1 MAMKFALGQAVPRT
15 EDPRLLTGRG
25 RYTDDFVL
33 PRLAHGY
40 VLRSPHAHAWIRR
53 IDSRA
58 ATQIPSVLA
67 VLTGADWAAEG
78 FGAPRPVIPRRRRDG
93 SPMFVPERPALA
105 KDRVLLAGEPVAF
118 IVAETLNLAKDAAER
133 IAVDYEPLR
142 SVAAT
147 EAALAADAPVLWPE
161 CGDNECFFFTLGDK
175 RAVETAFASAYHITR
190 LDLVFNRV
198 TAATMEPRGCIA
210 EWDDRLGRYTLHV
223 GTQRPHTARADLAR
237 RILHIPET
245 QLRVVAG
252 EVGGSFGMKGGHYPE
267 YALALWASREVGRP
281 VKWIAER
288 GEGMLSDDHDRDH
301 LSAAALALDRDGR
314 FLGLSA
320 RNVSNIGAYLA
331 PGGIISP
338 TMHLGGLAGTY
349 TTPAIYVEVSAV
361 FTNTTSLGPY
371 RGSGRPEASY
381 IVERLID
388 NAAREMGID
397 RAELRRR
404 NTVPAAAMPFKTGLV
419 YTLDCG
425 QFGANLETALAMAE
439 YNGFEGRRAE
449 ARRQGRLRG
458 IGLANIIEQTSQAQ
472 GETVMVRLDPGG
484 TVTLIPGSISHGQGH
499 ETMYKILLSDRLGID
514 ADAIRVMPSDTDL
527 APDGGGTYAS
537 RTAVLGGSAAALA
550 VDKIIR
556 KAKQIAAHALE
567 AAEVDIEF
575 AGGSFR
581 VTGTDRALSLA
592 DVAQAAYVPS
602 RLPPGLETGLYEVA
616 SFSPEIPNFPNGC
629 HVCEVEIDLETGATE
644 VLRYV
649 VVDDVGTVIN
659 RLTLEGQIHGGV
671 AQGIGQAFTERLV
684 YDPSSGQLL
693 TGSLLDYGLPRADEV
708 PAFELDEN
716 PVPTR
721 TNPLG
726 VKGAGEAG
734 NVGALAAIMN
744 AVVDA
749 LSPLGITHLDMP
761 ATPEK
766 VWRAIRAAQH
776 GAGVHWRWEFQRLT
790 S

>member
-1 MAMKFALGQAVPRT
+1 MKFALGQAVPRT

-33 PRLAHGY
+33 PRLAHAY
-40 VLRSPHAHAWIRR
+40 VLRSPHAHARIRSLD
-53 IDSRA
+53 IRA
-58 ATQIPSVLA
+58 AQQMPGVLA
-67 VLTGADWAAEG
+67 VLTGEDWASEQ
-78 FGAPRPVIPRRRRDG
+78 FGAPRPVIPRQRRDG
-93 SPMFVPERPALA
+93 SAMFVPLRPALA
-105 KDRVLLAGEPVAF
+105 KDRAMLVGDPVAF
-118 IVAETLNLAKDAAER
+118 VVAESVDLAKDAAER
-133 IAVDYEPLR
+133 IAVEYEPLPA
-142 SVAAT
+142 VTAT
-147 EAALAADAPVLWPE
+147 EQALSPDAPKLWAE
-161 CGDNECFFFTLGDK
+161 CRDNECFFFTLGDK
-175 RAVETAFASAYHITR
+175 RAVEASFARAHHVSR
-190 LDLVFNRV
+190 LKLAFNRV
-198 TAATMEPRGCIA
+198 TAATMEPRGCIG
-210 EWDDRLGRYTLHV
+210 EWDDRLGRFTLYV
-223 GTQRPHTARADLAR
+223 GTQRPHGARADMAR
-237 RILHIPET
+237 RILHIRET
-245 QLRVVAG
+245 QLRIVAG

-267 YALALWASREVGRP
+267 YALALWASRKIGRP

-288 GEGMLSDDHDRDH
+288 SEGMLTDDHDRDH
-301 LSAAALALDRDGR
+301 VSEAELALNRGGH
-314 FLGLSA
+314 FLALRA
-320 RNVSNIGAYLA
+320 RNISNIGAYLA

-388 NAAREMGID
+388 TAAREIGID

-404 NTVPAAAMPFKTGLV
+404 NTVPASAMPFKTGLV

-425 QFGANLETALAMAE
+425 EFGENLEKALAMADYAE
-439 YNGFEGRRAE
+439 FERRREE
-449 ARRQGRLRG
+449 ARGRGHLRG
-458 IGLANIIEQTSQAQ
+458 IGFANIIEQTSQAQ

-484 TVTLIPGSISHGQGH
+484 TVTVIPGSISHGQGH
-499 ETMYKILLSDRLGID
+499 ETMYKILLCHRLGLD
-514 ADAIRVMPSDTDL
+514 EADIRVGHSDTDL

-537 RTAVLGGSAAALA
+537 RTAVLGGSAATIAA
-550 VDKIIR
+550 DKIIA
-556 KAKQIAAHALE
+556 KAKKIAAHALE
-567 AAEVDIEF
+567 AAEDDIEF
-575 AGGSFR
+575 ADGTFR
-581 VTGTDRALSLA
+581 VVGTDRAVSLQ

-602 RLPPGLETGLYEVA
+602 RLPEGLETGLYEVA

-629 HVCEVEIDLETGATE
+629 HVCEVEIDPETGATR

-659 RLTLEGQIHGGV
+659 KLTLEGQIHGGV
-671 AQGIGQAFTERLV
+671 AQGIGQAFTEHLV
-684 YDPSSGQLL
+684 YDAHSGQLL
-693 TGSLLDYGLPRADEV
+693 SGSLTDYGLPRADEV
-708 PAFELDEN
+708 PSFEMDEN
-716 PVPTR
+716 PVPTK

-749 LSPLGITHLDMP
+749 LSPFGVTHIDMP

-766 VWRAIRAAQH
+766 VWRAIRAAQKPEH
-776 GAGVHWRWEFQRLT
+776 PTQRHVRHIHN
-790 S
+790 SPE

>member
-1 MAMKFALGQAVPRT
+1 MKFALGQAVPRT

-33 PRLAHGY
+33 PRVAHAH
-40 VLRSPHAHAWIRR
+40 VLRSPHAHARIRSVDIR
-53 IDSRA
+53 GA
-58 ATQIPSVLA
+58 QQMPGVLA
-67 VLTGADWAAEG
+67 VLTGEDWAAEK
-78 FGAPRPVIPRRRRDG
+78 FGAPRPVIPRQRRDG
-93 SPMFVPERPALA
+93 SPMFVPSRMALA
-105 KDRVLLAGEPVAF
+105 KDLAMLVGDPVAF
-118 IVAETLNLAKDAAER
+118 IVGESVDLAKDAAER
-133 IAVDYEPLR
+133 IAIEYEPLP
-142 SVAAT
+142 SVTAT
-147 EAALAADAPVLWPE
+147 EEALLPGAPKLWAE
-161 CGDNECFFFTLGDK
+161 CRDNECFFFTLGDK
-175 RAVETAFASAYHITR
+175 RAVEAAFTRAHHISR
-190 LDLVFNRV
+190 LKLVFNRV
-198 TAATMEPRGCIA
+198 TAATMEPRGCIG
-210 EWDDRLGRYTLHV
+210 EWDDRLGRFTLYV
-223 GTQRPHTARADLAR
+223 GTQRPHGARADLAR

-267 YALALWASREVGRP
+267 YALALWASRKIGRP

-288 GEGMLSDDHDRDH
+288 SEGMLTDDHDRDH
-301 LSAAALALDRDGR
+301 VSEAELALDRDGH
-314 FLGLSA
+314 FLALRA
-320 RNVSNIGAYLA
+320 RNISTIGAYLA

-361 FTNTTSLGPY
+361 FTNTTSIGPY

-388 NAAREMGID
+388 TAAREIGID

-404 NTVPAAAMPFKTGLV
+404 NTVPANAMPFKTGLV

-425 QFGANLETALAMAE
+425 AFGENLERALAMAD
-439 YNGFEGRRAE
+439 YAGFERRREE
-449 ARRQGRLRG
+449 ARGRGRLRG

-484 TVTLIPGSISHGQGH
+484 TVTVIPGSISHGQGH
-499 ETMYKILLSDRLGID
+499 ETMYKILLSHRLGLD
-514 ADAIRVMPSDTDL
+514 ETDIRVAQSDTDL

-537 RTAVLGGSAAALA
+537 RTAVLGGGAATIAA
-550 VDKIIR
+550 DKVIAKAR
-556 KAKQIAAHALE
+556 KIAAHAME
-567 AAEVDIEF
+567 AAEDDIEF
-575 AGGSFR
+575 ADGIFR
-581 VTGTDRALSLA
+581 VVGTDRAVSLK
-592 DVAQAAYVPS
+592 DTAQAAYVPS
-602 RLPPGLETGLYEVA
+602 RLPEGLETGLYEVA

-629 HVCEVEIDLETGATE
+629 HVSEVEIDPETGATE
-644 VLRYV
+644 VMRYV

-659 RLTLEGQIHGGV
+659 KLTLEGQIHGGV
-671 AQGIGQAFTERLV
+671 VQGFGQAFTEHLV
-684 YDPSSGQLL
+684 YDKRSGQLL
-693 TGSLLDYGLPRADEV
+693 SGSLMDYGLPRADEV
-708 PAFELDEN
+708 CSFEMDEN
-716 PVPTR
+716 PVPTK

-749 LSPLGITHLDMP
+749 LAPLGVTHLDMP

-766 VWRAIRAAQH
+766 VWRAIRAAQ
-776 GAGVHWRWEFQRLT
+776 T
-790 S
+790 C